1 MKALKER
8 LKQFFK
14 IITDILLAFFE
25 WQTKKF
31 WICLFL
37 SLIAVT
43 WIMKLK
49 GVDYISDTFA
59 LGAMA
64 YISAIIGL
72 KDWAK
77 KNKK

>member
-14 IITDILLAFFE
+14 IITNILLAFFE

-37 SLIAVT
+37 SLITVT

-59 LGAMA
+59 LGVMA
-64 YISAIIGL
+64 YISVIIGL